1 MDAPIPIEEKAFS
14 FKNKQ
19 GTTTIEVIIG
29 IKKNNITFKTELS
42 ENPLNKRRFF
52 SKYSIDSI
60 KEKNQFFFLCK
71 NLNDIFRQIELLTK
85 DNKSIYILDHSKI
98 DLSIPT
104 NMPLAPEIKVELFE
118 EQQDLSAK
126 VNDLNEYILNKEKVN
141 ENKIS
146 LLIKENKEIKNL
158 INILI
163 KENREMKETINSYL
177 SNFDLLFK
185 NQLKIINHLKIIDQ
199 EWFDK
204 IKDWIGGDKNKIK
217 FELIFNFNDNF
228 SNEVRNIYHSLCNIS
243 APAIFIF
250 ITEKSV
256 FGAYCPNY
264 YCKNNNSSWIN
275 DSNAFLFSL
284 NLNKKY
290 PAKVNRENY
299 HTGICGFH
307 FNDITFCGMTDRKGS
322 FGTSGT
328 YLNVYEL
335 DGNNTNFYVEQF
347 IVYKVKFI

>member
-163 KENREMKETINSYL
+163 KENREMKETINSFK

-185 NQLKIINHLKIIDQ
+185 NQLRITNIINSGIEQKS
-199 EWFDK
+199 FDK

-228 SNEVRNIYHSLCNIS
+228 SNEVRNIYHNKCNIS

-264 YCKNNNSSWIN
+264 YCNNNGRWIN

-290 PAKVNRENY
+290 PAKKNE
-299 HTGICGFH
+299 
-307 FNDITFCGMTDRKGS
+307 
-322 FGTSGT
+322 
-328 YLNVYEL
+328 
-335 DGNNTNFYVEQF
+335 GN
-347 IVYKVKFI
+347 